1 MAMTSYGALPLA
13 GRVPLGRRARR
24 LLPAAVAGG
33 VAVAAVVAVVL
44 VAGAGGRGALLS
56 MPMSKMMQDIHSVP
70 DSRLE
75 GSGLKS
81 TAFAGRDGGA
91 VISTLRQLDQPQVED
106 TTGRTLTD
114 EAIKASGLSDRG
126 KLSNNDLA
134 VLETAGTLTPQLAQR
149 RGRGQLPAYVQ
160 VAQDRAMNDGQDS
173 GEYMDAIP
181 GNIVTV
187 REEGGVDPKL
197 AARKAKQVL
206 DTLNRGYAK
215 SMQKWLTGSDKV
227 GDVVSA
233 IDSRSASFLANTG
246 DMGKPIAPETEKAI
260 LDTAD
265 KQHYHEKA
273 GLVKSEESKG
283 EIPQEVRDS
292 INRLRQAGESVAN
305 LNALLQAEK
314 AVPKD
319 ETAATTEGVVH
330 TEDGFVL
337 RIDPRAAGKFSPMRP
352 VAGKAQLAMLADLP
366 PPDPREKEIDGCLC
380 SGSSDEDKGPKCS
393 CIGDPEFANPTDVFS
408 PSEVTRWADEAH
420 QAMRANVQSLRAEDK
435 EVRGPNSVEATAD
448 GINSY
453 LQAVVLRAQERKV
466 ILRNNTQTHARARAH
481 THTYAYMYMFLHIL
495 FFVFISY

>member
-1 MAMTSYGALPLA
+1 MAMLRETSYGSLPLHA
-13 GRVPLGRRARR
+13 GRVGRRDRR

-70 DSRLE
+70 ESRLE
-75 GSGLKS
+75 GPGLKN
-81 TAFAGRDGGA
+81 TAFAGRNGGA
-91 VISTLRQLDQPQVED
+91 VISTLRQLDQPQVVD
-106 TTGRTLTD
+106 TTGRTLTA
-114 EAIKASGLSDRG
+114 EAIKASGLSDQG

-134 VLETAGTLTPQLAQR
+134 VLETAGTLKPQLVQR

-160 VAQDRAMNDGQDS
+160 VAQDRAINDGQDS

-187 REEGGVDPKL
+187 REEGGVDPEV
-197 AARKAKQVL
+197 AARKAKKVL
-206 DTLNRGYAK
+206 DTLNKGYAK

-265 KQHYHEKA
+265 QQHYHENA

-319 ETAATTEGVVH
+319 GTAATTEGVVH

-337 RIDPRAAGKFSPMRP
+337 RIDPRAAGQFSPMRP

-366 PPDPREKEIDGCLC
+366 PPDPREKEVDGCLC

-393 CIGDPEFANPTDVFS
+393 CIGDPEFPSPKDVFS
-408 PSEVTRWADEAH
+408 PEEVTRWAGDETH
-420 QAMRANVQSLRAEDK
+420 QQQQEFKSAKVQSLRAEDK

-453 LQAVVLRAQERKV
+453 LQEVVLRAEQRKV
-466 ILRNNTQTHARARAH
+466 T
-481 THTYAYMYMFLHIL
+481 
-495 FFVFISY
+495 